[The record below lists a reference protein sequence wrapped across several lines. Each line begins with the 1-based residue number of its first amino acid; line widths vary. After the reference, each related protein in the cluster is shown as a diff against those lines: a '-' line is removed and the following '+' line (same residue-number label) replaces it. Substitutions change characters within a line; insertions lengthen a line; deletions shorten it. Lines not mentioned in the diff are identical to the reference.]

1 MQPKVEDRR
10 VRKTKKLLKD
20 SFIELMYE
28 KKVKD
33 ITVKDITE
41 RADLN
46 RGTFY
51 LHYLDIYDLLNSIED
66 EAIENVE
73 HMLHYFNQSYQQQT
87 TYQLLEQLF
96 TYVYDNQQIF
106 QILLHN
112 QSEGM
117 FLSKIQRLIKTL
129 GLETLKTVCNDS
141 QSEYYSFFLSFAS
154 SGVLGVIGY
163 WFETG
168 LQQSPQEIAFLI
180 DGIISQ
186 GVKSFSSSI

>member
-1 MQPKVEDRR
+1 MSTRVEDRR

-20 SFIELMYE
+20 NFIELMNE

-33 ITVKDITE
+33 ITVKDITD

-51 LHYLDIYDLLNSIED
+51 LHYLDIYDLLGSIED
-66 EAIENVE
+66 EVIKNVE
-73 HMLHYFNQSYQQQT
+73 DMLMHFNQSYDHQT
-87 TYQLLEQLF
+87 TFQLLEQLF
-96 TYVYDNQQIF
+96 TYVYENKTIF

-117 FLSKIQRLIKTL
+117 FLSKIQNLIKTL
-129 GLETLKTVCNDS
+129 GLETLKTVCNDTNT
-141 QSEYYSFFLSFAS
+141 EYYSFFLSFAS

-168 LQQSPQEIAFLI
+168 LKQSPQEIAYLI

-186 GVKSFSSSI
+186 GVKSFRI